1 MRFNAHDH
9 GRYMIHC
16 HNLTHE
22 DHDMMT
28 QFRVGTEVADSIA
41 RFTNDQVYLDATGA
55 QVACDR
61 DDPIFAARPCDFP
74 ET

>member
-1 MRFNAHDH
+1 
-9 GRYMIHC
+9 MIHC

-28 QFRVGTEVADSIA
+28 QFLVGTEVADSFA
-41 RFTNDQVYLDATGA
+41 TFTDDEPVLDDAGLPI
-55 QVACDR
+55 ACDK
-61 DDPIFAARPCDFP
+61 DDPILAAKPCDFP

>member
-1 MRFNAHDH
+1 MRFHDSDH

-28 QFRVGTEVADSIA
+28 QFVVGDEVADHDGCFA
-41 RFTNDQVYLDATGA
+41 DGATYVDEKGNP
-55 QVACDR
+55 VRCDR
-61 DDPIFAARPCDFP
+61 DDPIYAAHPCDHADA
-74 ET
+74 